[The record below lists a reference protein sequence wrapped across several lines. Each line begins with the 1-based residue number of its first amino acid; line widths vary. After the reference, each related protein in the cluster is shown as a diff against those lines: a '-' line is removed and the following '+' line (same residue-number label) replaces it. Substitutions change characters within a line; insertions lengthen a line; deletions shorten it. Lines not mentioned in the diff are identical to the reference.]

1 MYNKLLKIYNNLLLN
16 GYFNVN
22 EPIMNIYNPRKHT
35 NSFLLK
41 KILLIEEKSFR
52 VSIEIPLEILL
63 NSEIS

>member
-35 NSFLLK
+35 FTE
-41 KILLIEEKSFR
+41 LIF
-52 VSIEIPLEILL
+52 I
-63 NSEIS
+63 